1 MYRAIILAGERS
13 ESQQQNELLKYANA
27 EAKSLIKIKDRPMIV
42 YILNALMQSNLIEH
56 IYVIGNPLLLEKS
69 SELQELL
76 RLNKIEFKPQKTSPV
91 ESILSIFEEVE
102 EVKDNSKIFITTSD
116 NVLIKKEWIDYFL
129 KMASESEKDILIGV
143 NNYKNV
149 KAKYPESKRTVLKL
163 NDISLCFCNLFA
175 IMNSN
180 CKEVIVLWKK
190 VERVRKNP
198 FKMAMMLMPLYGLI
212 LFALG
217 LLTSDNALNIM
228 SKKLKINIG
237 LIIMP
242 FPEACID
249 VDKIEDLILVN
260 KILST

>member
-1 MYRAIILAGERS
+1 MYRAIVLAGERA

-27 EAKSLIKIKDRPMIV
+27 EAKSLIKIKDRPMILYV
-42 YILNALMQSNLIEH
+42 LNALMQSNLIEH

-91 ESILSIFEEVE
+91 ESILSIFEEV
-102 EVKDNSKIFITTSD
+102 KDNSKIFITTSD

-129 KMASESEKDILIGV
+129 KMASESGKDILIGV
-143 NNYKNV
+143 NNYKDV

-163 NDISLCFCNLFA
+163 NDVSLCFCNLFA

-180 CKEVIVLWKK
+180 CKEVIMLWKK

-217 LLTSDNALNIM
+217 LLTSDKALKIM
-228 SKKLKINIG
+228 SKKLNVNIG

-260 KILST
+260 KILSR

>member
-1 MYRAIILAGERS
+1 MYRAIVLAGERA

-42 YILNALMQSNLIEH
+42 YVLNALMQSDLIEH
-56 IYVIGNPLLLEKS
+56 IYVIGNPLLLGKS
-69 SELQELL
+69 IELQELL

-91 ESILSIFEEVE
+91 ESILSIFEEV
-102 EVKDNSKIFITTSD
+102 KDNSKTFITTSD

-129 KMASESEKDILIGV
+129 KMASESGKDILIGV
-143 NNYKNV
+143 NNYKDV

-163 NDISLCFCNLFA
+163 NDVSLCFCNLFA

-180 CKEVIVLWKK
+180 CKEVIMLWKK

-217 LLTSDNALNIM
+217 LLTSDKALKIM
-228 SKKLKINIG
+228 SKKLNVNIG

-260 KILST
+260 KILSR

>member
-1 MYRAIILAGERS
+1 MCRAIVLAGERA

-42 YILNALMQSNLIEH
+42 YVLNALMQSNLIEH
-56 IYVIGNPLLLEKS
+56 IYVIGNPLLLGKS
-69 SELQELL
+69 IELQELL

-91 ESILSIFEEVE
+91 ESILSIFE

-129 KMASESEKDILIGV
+129 KMASESGKDILIGV
-143 NNYKNV
+143 NNYKDV

-163 NDISLCFCNLFA
+163 NDVSLCFCNLFA

-180 CKEVIVLWKK
+180 CKEVIMLWKK
-190 VERVRKNP
+190 VEHVRKNP

-217 LLTSDNALNIM
+217 LLTSDKALKIM
-228 SKKLKINIG
+228 SKKLNVNIG

-260 KILST
+260 KILSR